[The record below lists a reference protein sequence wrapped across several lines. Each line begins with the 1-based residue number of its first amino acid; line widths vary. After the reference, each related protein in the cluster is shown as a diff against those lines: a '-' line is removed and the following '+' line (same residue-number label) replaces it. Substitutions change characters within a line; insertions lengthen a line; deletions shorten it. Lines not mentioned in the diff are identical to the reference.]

1 MESRDLFEV
10 RKVLKA
16 SMADL
21 KDQLKEVE
29 EKLSSTYLPKAKELL
44 GYDGKDFGT
53 INIFHGND
61 TIKAVL
67 SKKVT
72 WDQDMLRSALE
83 TMSEEDARHYGK
95 LTFAVEE
102 RKFTAAPP
110 TIQRVLEECRTT
122 DVGRFTIEIEED

>member
-1 MESRDLFEV
+1 MLLSGTLV
-10 RKVLKA
+10 TSGKA
-16 SMADL
+16 SMKSSKRSDL

-29 EKLSSTYLPKAKELL
+29 EKLSSTYIPKAKELL

-72 WDQDMLRSALE
+72 WDQICFVLHWE
-83 TMSEEDARHYGK
+83 QC
-95 LTFAVEE
+95 
-102 RKFTAAPP
+102 RKKTHGI
-110 TIQRVLEECRTT
+110 T
-122 DVGRFTIEIEED
+122 GS